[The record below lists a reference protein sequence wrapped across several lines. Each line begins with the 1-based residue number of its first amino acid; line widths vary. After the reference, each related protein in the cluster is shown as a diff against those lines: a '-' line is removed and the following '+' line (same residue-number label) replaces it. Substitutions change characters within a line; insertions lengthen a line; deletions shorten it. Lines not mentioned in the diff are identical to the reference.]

1 MGILVKMVPLGVF
14 PSYLTYNVMFCITQL
29 NALLSKRPFLC
40 RWAAY
45 VENGTIK
52 QLNIEKVPSEF
63 KVSDAHTYRIIRLQ
77 NGVVTNS
84 NKVGN
89 RQAGQNSFHITFS
102 YLQSRNIYIIKHSI
116 KKKARKNNIWLL
128 LSIIY

>member
-1 MGILVKMVPLGVF
+1 MGILVKRVPLVF
-14 PSYLTYNVMFCITQL
+14 SHSILTNNVMVCVTWL

-40 RWAAY
+40 RRATY
-45 VENGTIK
+45 VDNSIIK
-52 QLNIEKVPSEF
+52 QLNIEKVPTEF